1 MATIY
6 ERVRKVTIA
15 QLEIKESQVSAV
27 SSFAGDLGADS
38 LDLVELIMALE
49 EEFTTPERRISIPDE
64 DAEKIATVHD
74 AVEYLRKLGVTDF
87 QPLPKPV
94 EKPGFK
100 PVPPRPFQGKPIPP
114 RPADGKPVAQPPGAS
129 TGTPPARKGR
139 RRDRRGGYD
148 RQSPNPPAQGQ
159 MRTPPSNPG
168 GQPPPRPETKGPA
181 C

>member
-87 QPLPKPV
+87 QPPPKPV

-100 PVPPRPFQGKPIPP
+100 PVPPRPVQGKPLPP
-114 RPADGKPVAQPPGAS
+114 RPTEGKPVTQPGPQ
-129 TGTPPARKGR
+129 TGIPSARRGR

-148 RQSPNPPAQGQ
+148 RQPANPPGPTQ
-159 MRTPPSNPG
+159 MRTPSSNTAA
-168 GQPPPRPETKGPA
+168 QPPPKPETKGPA
-181 C
+181 S

>member
-49 EEFTTPERRISIPDE
+49 EEFTTPERHISIPDE

-74 AVEYLRKLGVTDF
+74 E
-87 QPLPKPV
+87 
-94 EKPGFK
+94 
-100 PVPPRPFQGKPIPP
+100 I
-114 RPADGKPVAQPPGAS
+114 
-129 TGTPPARKGR
+129 GR
-139 RRDRRGGYD
+139 
-148 RQSPNPPAQGQ
+148 AHV
-159 MRTPPSNPG
+159 
-168 GQPPPRPETKGPA
+168 
-181 C
+181 